1 MIASLRSRWRSLSM
15 SFVDVKGVTHSRI
28 TIISCRSRFSTSAA
42 KAEPTVSG
50 GSDEPCSTQT
60 FGVFNRDAH

>member
-15 SFVDVKGVTHSRI
+15 SFVNVKDVTHSRI
-28 TIISCRSRFSTSAA
+28 TSISCHSLSTSAA

-50 GSDEPCSTQT
+50 GSDALCSMQT
-60 FGVFNRDAH
+60 FEVF